1 MTQQQLREYLDG
13 LVSSLDKKAREL
25 LKARLEELV
34 SVFPFNEYEY
44 ILMFLRDRSVITF
57 QDYEALR
64 DRYVC
69 DNKYLNLY
77 GLAPRI
83 FGQIWAEQHLRDIDP
98 RFQKAGKS
106 LDPNYA
112 GEYDLWIE
120 GVKVE
125 VKAARAIDTAK
136 RGDLVTK
143 ALCSASDRPFWMN
156 FQQLELDVCA
166 VFVFIGVWVDRIQYW
181 VLSNEQVKKSPYLSH
196 QHRRGIEYQIGITGR
211 NIGDFDAFRVSGSE
225 VAQTVIAVCLA
236 PKWHKQLLP
245 LGKLWERN
253 EIGLTVLTPLRWRGL
268 ARGFRGAERWTVI
281 SALLGAIRAG
291 D

>member
-1 MTQQQLREYLDG
+1 MTQQQLREYLDA
-13 LVSSLDKKAREL
+13 LISSLKRKDREL
-25 LKARLEELV
+25 LKARLEGLV

-57 QDYEALR
+57 RDYEVLR

-69 DNKYLNLY
+69 ENKYLNLY

-83 FGQIWAEQHLRDIDP
+83 FGQIWGEQHPCDIDP
-98 RFQKAGKS
+98 RFQKASKS

-112 GEYDLWIE
+112 GEYDLWIQ

-156 FQQLELDVCA
+156 FQQLKLGVCA

-181 VLSNEQVKKSPYLSH
+181 VLSKEQVNNSPYLSH
-196 QHRRGIEYQIGITGR
+196 QHRGGIEYQIGITDK
-211 NIGDFDAFRVSGSE
+211 NIREFDLFLVSGSE
-225 VAQTVIAVCLA
+225 VADRVIAI
-236 PKWHKQLLP
+236 
-245 LGKLWERN
+245 GKTSE
-253 EIGLTVLTPLRWRGL
+253 
-268 ARGFRGAERWTVI
+268 
-281 SALLGAIRAG
+281 
-291 D
+291 